1 MTGGTTALFVTSSHT
16 VIEDSEKATAAGEAS
31 TRRYVGNGSVM
42 IEEMIAQGQ
51 AYIAQRYL
59 PWSLAAIGLVV
70 GFIFIRVV
78 DHHLGRFFSTVGYDR
93 TLELLCQRSVKW
105 FLWVV
110 LISLIAG
117 NLGFDVTGFIAG
129 LSVTG
134 FVVGFA
140 VKDVLAN
147 FAAGM
152 FILIK
157 RPFVV
162 GETVHV
168 AGITGDV
175 MEVNLA
181 ACVLFSSD
189 HETVTIPNAKVWG
202 NPIKNA
208 SRNTRRV

>member
-1 MTGGTTALFVTSSHT
+1 
-16 VIEDSEKATAAGEAS
+16 
-31 TRRYVGNGSVM
+31 M
-42 IEEMIAQGQ
+42 IEETITQAQ
-51 AYIAQRYL
+51 AYISRHYL
-59 PWSLAAIGLVV
+59 AWSLAAIGLVV
-70 GFIFIRVV
+70 GTVFIRVV
-78 DHHLGRFFSTVGYDR
+78 DHHLGKFFSHVDYDR
-93 TLELLCQRSVKW
+93 TLELLCQRTVKW

-110 LISLIAG
+110 LIILIAG
-117 NLGFDVTGFIAG
+117 NLGFNVSGFIAG
-129 LSVTG
+129 LSVAG

-162 GETVHV
+162 GETVHL
-168 AGITGDV
+168 AGITGEV

-189 HETVTIPNAKVWG
+189 RETVTIPNAKIWG
-202 NPIKNA
+202 NPIRNV
-208 SRNTRRV
+208 SLNTRQV